1 MFNVIMGGNFQE
13 GVMFVFAMNN
23 EHLLPAADVIFHI
36 TNLRRKKVQDVQK
49 KGLQCYVTESQLD
62 CKENSLFFADN

>member
-36 TNLRRKKVQDVQK
+36 TILRRKKIQGGQK
-49 KGLQCYVTESQLD
+49 QVTELR
-62 CKENSLFFADN
+62 NRITVGM

>member
-1 MFNVIMGGNFQE
+1 MGGNFQE

-36 TNLRRKKVQDVQK
+36 TVLRRKKIQGVQK
-49 KGLQCYVTESQLD
+49 QVTELR
-62 CKENSLFFADN
+62 NRITVGM